1 MLRWVTVKE
10 MDRQV
15 SLSLKTLSNLCK
27 KHSKYPKCPQHLRL
41 KVGASKH
48 PKCAKYSIFFDNSKE
63 YLKYPKSG
71 YKYGC
76 DEEFAITIHGKSK
89 NKNSISADGENIL
102 IILKILN
109 IPMGKQRGVENVVSP
124 NFARSVIRIIGK
136 IVKPHAENILSIP
149 NVLTWLVSFL
159 KNILNILST

>member
-1 MLRWVTVKE
+1 MLRWVNVKE

-15 SLSLKTLSNLCK
+15 SPSLKTLSNLCK
-27 KHSKYPKCPQHLRL
+27 KHPKYPKCPQLLGL
-41 KVGASKH
+41 KDGAGKH
-48 PKCAKYSIFFDNSKE
+48 PKCAKYSLFFDNSKE

-76 DEEFAITIHGKSK
+76 DEKFAITIHEKSR
-89 NKNSISADGENIL
+89 NKNIISADGENIL
-102 IILKILN
+102 IILNILN
-109 IPMGKQRGVENVVSP
+109 IPMGKHRGVENVVSP
-124 NFARSVIRIIGK
+124 KFARSVIRIIVK
-136 IVKPHAENILSIP
+136 ILKPHAENILSIP

>member
-1 MLRWVTVKE
+1 M
-10 MDRQV
+10 
-15 SLSLKTLSNLCK
+15 
-27 KHSKYPKCPQHLRL
+27 
-41 KVGASKH
+41 
-48 PKCAKYSIFFDNSKE
+48 
-63 YLKYPKSG
+63 SG

-76 DEEFAITIHGKSK
+76 DEEFAITIHEKSK
-89 NKNSISADGENIL
+89 NKNIISADGENIL
-102 IILKILN
+102 IILNILN

-124 NFARSVIRIIGK
+124 NFAKSVIRIIGK